1 MPNVFCKC
9 DCPFDYHTI
18 RALCLLMVS
27 FSLSISFKVS
37 DFYYMIFYGF
47 TKFFHAIFT
56 SVYIILQMHYIIKYP
71 CGRHGKCPPTFVC
84 GRFFGIIFTSTYFC
98 NQRFN
103 TCINKKWFPN
113 RFIYWANSNIF
124 FSSRGISNH
133 GSLYFYILF
142 MWFKLDLC
150 SKRMKAMQT
159 IKVIIMFWLI
169 PLNNADSLFTF
180 PWIIKK
186 IICVLGS
193 KVNLK
198 KLFVS
203 CSRVAN
209 ECHTQAAGKSFF
221 FTEFWQFLELVFVVN
236 VYVTLY

>member
-1 MPNVFCKC
+1 MLGFV
-9 DCPFDYHTI
+9 I
-18 RALCLLMVS
+18 
-27 FSLSISFKVS
+27 SLRK
-37 DFYYMIFYGF
+37 
-47 TKFFHAIFT
+47 
-56 SVYIILQMHYIIKYP
+56 
-71 CGRHGKCPPTFVC
+71 
-84 GRFFGIIFTSTYFC
+84 
-98 NQRFN
+98 
-103 TCINKKWFPN
+103 
-113 RFIYWANSNIF
+113 YWANSNTF
-124 FSSRGISNH
+124 FSSRGIPNH